1 MNEKKKRY
9 RKTPWRGRIS
19 RRIILKYLLVLAIFL
34 VLSYLVLIMLN
45 EISYIGIEEELLFC
59 GVVLVSGRWSR
70 YVFLQD
76 RCVIWMK

>member
-59 GVVLVSGRWSR
+59 GVVSYKTGA
-70 YVFLQD
+70 
-76 RCVIWMK
+76 